1 MSRQARKTCYFC
13 GKPNKFGTVESEN
26 CVKCVIIFN
35 ETLPKC
41 DHRCQENDLTCRD
54 CPIYAETKEALK
66 GKFEPDYNKGFN
78 DCKILVEML
87 LHSFSGYEDHEHYD
101 FVYKIR
107 DHMIKLDANN
117 VDRYMKSFKNE
128 GENPEYE
135 KNPDSFLFWRNLDR
149 LNREG

>member
-1 MSRQARKTCYFC
+1 
-13 GKPNKFGTVESEN
+13 
-26 CVKCVIIFN
+26 
-35 ETLPKC
+35 
-41 DHRCQENDLTCRD
+41 
-54 CPIYAETKEALK
+54 
-66 GKFEPDYNKGFN
+66 
-78 DCKILVEML
+78 ML

-135 KNPDSFLFWRNLDR
+135 KDPDSFLFWRNLDR
-149 LNREG
+149 LNSEG